1 MTLEKDMLTL
11 KTDPIR
17 LLPDVSNSGTYSIIA
32 FSDQIQMKWE
42 YPFLT
47 QDFADREPEV
57 ENSSS
62 IAKAEAEQTAEDT
75 VTQYITNFTG
85 GCTAGYKFF
94 DFKAESSVCVLLRGR
109 AHGTLKI
116 TADDETGKNVCGEI
130 TIRLYAEEWTW
141 VDGTV
146 RIPAGVHAV
155 YFRYEGSGWL
165 DIASF
170 AFTI

>member
-1 MTLEKDMLTL
+1 
-11 KTDPIR
+11 
-17 LLPDVSNSGTYSIIA
+17 
-32 FSDQIQMKWE
+32 MKWE

-47 QDFADREPEV
+47 QDFADWEPEV

-85 GCTAGYKFF
+85 GCTA
-94 DFKAESSVCVLLRGR
+94 
-109 AHGTLKI
+109 
-116 TADDETGKNVCGEI
+116 DDETGKNVCGEI
-130 TIRLYAEEWTW
+130 PIRLYAEEWTW

>member
-1 MTLEKDMLTL
+1 MTL
-11 KTDPIR
+11 
-17 LLPDVSNSGTYSIIA
+17 
-32 FSDQIQMKWE
+32 
-42 YPFLT
+42 
-47 QDFADREPEV
+47 EV

-94 DFKAESSVCVLLRGR
+94 DFKAESSVCVLFRGR

-130 TIRLYAEEWTW
+130 PIRLYAEEWTW